1 MEAVAPSPSPL
12 ASQSPGASGETPS
25 AFITVDPKLVVD
37 YLVSVVSITLGAT
50 REDLES
56 PGSLLSKTSYA
67 DTLQRCTR
75 FASDAQ
81 VALYIQKETTPSA
94 DLPDATVD
102 TGKPLNTLLPSSPPS
117 RLPRAQTAN
126 QSHRTSRKLHL
137 YHNPRDHLFACHNS
151 LPRASQASP
160 GDRSF
165 AALVDPGADS
175 DATRCWIPE

>member
-1 MEAVAPSPSPL
+1 MEAVAPSPAPL
-12 ASQSPGASGETPS
+12 VSQSAGDGGETPS
-25 AFITVDPKLVVD
+25 AFVTIDPKLVVD

-94 DLPDATVD
+94 DLPD
-102 TGKPLNTLLPSSPPS
+102 LPDG
-117 RLPRAQTAN
+117 AN
-126 QSHRTSRKLHL
+126 
-137 YHNPRDHLFACHNS
+137 
-151 LPRASQASP
+151 
-160 GDRSF
+160 
-165 AALVDPGADS
+165 
-175 DATRCWIPE
+175 